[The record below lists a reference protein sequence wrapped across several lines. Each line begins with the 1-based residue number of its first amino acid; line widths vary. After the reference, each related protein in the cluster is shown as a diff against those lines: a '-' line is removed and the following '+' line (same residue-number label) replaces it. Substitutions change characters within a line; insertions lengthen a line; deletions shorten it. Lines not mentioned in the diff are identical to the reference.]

1 MSDLTAAGL
10 PVPADAD
17 SFGASTCANWQN
29 GVSLKTTNKGLVLQQ
44 GYAALTPSQ
53 IVQWD
58 QITNTDLCPAA
69 IPPQ

>member
-1 MSDLTAAGL
+1 MSDLTVGGL
-10 PVPADAD
+10 PVPADAG
-17 SFGASTCANWQN
+17 SFGASMCANWQN
-29 GVSLKTTNKGLVLQQ
+29 GVSLKTTNKGLVLHQA
-44 GYAALTPSQ
+44 YAALTPSQ